1 MARKTA
7 AKPTP
12 PAAGMP
18 IVILHGPES
27 FLVEEYTRRL
37 CSELEEAHGAIEQFA
52 FDGASCSLAM
62 VLDELRSYGLMQSH
76 KLVIIDNAGEFMR
89 GSGHRPAMERYAAD
103 PMSEATLLMRSR
115 EWRPGNFDK
124 AVKASGTVIKCETPG
139 DSDALR
145 WCLLRAEK
153 QYEVRIM
160 EPAARLLIE
169 RIGPMLSRLDT
180 ELGKLAS
187 SIDSTDEQGAVIT
200 REAVVELVGLGRE
213 EQAWLI
219 QEPILRGDRSE
230 TVKTVQSL
238 YDVSRAPSV
247 LMMWACIDLAR
258 KLNEAA
264 ILLEQGQPAAS
275 LARPL
280 QLWGPAARS
289 VPAAAGRLGSKSTA
303 VLFRR
308 LLDLDRRAKTGRMP
322 ALSDAPASREATR
335 RTLECVAVEMADRL
349 SA

>member
-1 MARKTA
+1 MARKTP
-7 AKPTP
+7 AKSTP

-18 IVILHGPES
+18 IVVLHGPET
-27 FLVEEYTRRL
+27 FLIEEYTRRL
-37 CSELEEAHGAIEQFA
+37 VTELQQAHGEIEQFN
-52 FDGASCSLAM
+52 FDGASCTLAM

-76 KLVIIDNAGEFMR
+76 KLVVIDGAAEFMR
-89 GSGHRPAMERYAAD
+89 ASGHRPALERYAED
-103 PMSEATLLMRSR
+103 PMSEATLLLRSR

-124 AVKASGTVIKCETPG
+124 AVKSKGTVIKCNVPG
-139 DSDALR
+139 DADALR
-145 WCLLRAEK
+145 WCVARAEK
-153 QYEVRIM
+153 RYSVQIVES
-160 EPAARLLIE
+160 AARLLIE

-187 SIDSTDEQGAVIT
+187 SIDGAAEGEAVIT
-200 REAVVELVGLGRE
+200 RDAVVELVGLGRE
-213 EQAWLI
+213 EQAWMI

-230 TVKTVQSL
+230 AVKTVQSL

-264 ILLEQGQPAAS
+264 ILLEQGQSAAG

-280 QLWGPAARS
+280 QLWGAAARS
-289 VPAAAGRLGSKSTA
+289 VPAAAGRLGSHTTGA
-303 VLFRR
+303 LYQR
-308 LLDLDRRAKTGRMP
+308 LLEMDRRAKTGRMP
-322 ALSDAPASREATR
+322 PLSDAPASREATR

-349 SA
+349 TA